1 MKRLIMI
8 TPVFVEVFESRVR
21 EIHLQNSVQDVIINE
36 SKESEVESSVYLLSI
51 NGKPIINQNNGKIIK
66 H

>member
-21 EIHLQNSVQDVIINE
+21 EIHPRNSKQNATGYE
-36 SKESEVESSVYLLSI
+36 SKESEVESSVYLLAI
-51 NGKPIINQNNGKIIK
+51 NGKPILNQNIQKIIK